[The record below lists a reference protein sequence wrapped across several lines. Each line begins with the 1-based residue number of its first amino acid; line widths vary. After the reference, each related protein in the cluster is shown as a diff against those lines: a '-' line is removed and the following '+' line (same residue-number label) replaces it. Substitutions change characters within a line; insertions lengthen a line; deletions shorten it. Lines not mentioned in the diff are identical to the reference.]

1 MKVICIKE
9 IPIFSIKVGDKI
21 DVNIESKS
29 INGRFHEECYFINKE
44 VVSLIGNQ
52 EYPINKVNFITI
64 EEHREQQLDKLI

>member
-9 IPIFSIKVGDKI
+9 IPIFNIKVGDKI

-29 INGRFHEECYFINKE
+29 INGRFHEECYFINR
-44 VVSLIGNQ
+44 GNQ

>member
-29 INGRFHEECYFINKE
+29 INGRFHEECYFINRGKFYH
-44 VVSLIGNQ
+44 Q

-64 EEHREQQLDKLI
+64 EEHREQQLNKLLE